1 MKKFMP
7 VLILLFAVSFALG
20 QNAKSEKKFTNT
32 VELADT
38 QENVWNV
45 ITDFDTFKLWDEN
58 IIDVR
63 CPDEV
68 KKNQRCQA
76 ILSNGQ
82 LFEVEIVEID
92 ENESYTLR
100 YKLSSGN
107 IYIKRS
113 LVDGEPL
120 QYTETVWY
128 KGISKKTFEKY
139 KGSDYAQLL
148 TNRITNF
155 KKYLEGRNLQAGR

>member
-7 VLILLFAVSFALG
+7 ILMMLLSTSFAFS
-20 QNAKSEKKFTNT
+20 QNAKSEKKFSNSI
-32 VELADT
+32 ELSDT

-45 ITDFDTFKLWDEN
+45 ITDFDTFKYWDEK

-63 CPDEV
+63 CPEEL
-68 KKNQRCQA
+68 KKNQSCQA
-76 ILSNGQ
+76 IMSDGQ
-82 LFEVEIVEID
+82 LFDVEIVDIV

-107 IYIKRS
+107 IYIKRG
-113 LVDGEPL
+113 LVPGEPL

-139 KGSDYAQLL
+139 KGADYAQLL
-148 TNRITNF
+148 SNRITNF
-155 KKYLEGRNLQAGR
+155 KKYLESRNQGTGK